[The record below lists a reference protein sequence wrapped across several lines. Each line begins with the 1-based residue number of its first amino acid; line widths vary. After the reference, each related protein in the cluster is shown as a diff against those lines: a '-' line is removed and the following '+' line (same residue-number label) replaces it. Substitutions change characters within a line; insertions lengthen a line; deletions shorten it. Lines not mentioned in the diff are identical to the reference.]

1 MFNQPPGAAQTLN
14 ALPSCLAKAGV
25 ILLCRETYLTPLNT
39 IATQREC
46 LVITIKKYP
55 NRRLYDTSK
64 SQYINL
70 EVIKELVMGHKEFE
84 VVDSKSGENLTQSIL
99 LQIITEQES
108 NEQQALLTQTVLKQL
123 IRFYGSDMQGFMR
136 QYLEQSIAVFL
147 DRQDAMQNAMSGLV
161 DTTSPLNAFSKM
173 MESNMSW
180 WRNFSPEP
188 GAAFKGFA
196 APGRENDDTKEKT
209 PPEED
214 EDKPT

>member
-1 MFNQPPGAAQTLN
+1 MTSPLLN
-14 ALPSCLAKAGV
+14 AGV
-25 ILLCRETYLTPLNT
+25 ILLRAACLAPLYTTPT
-39 IATQREC
+39 KREC

-70 EVIKELVMGHKEFE
+70 EVIKELVMGHTEFE

-136 QYLEQSIAVFL
+136 QYLEQSIALFL

-180 WRNFSPEP
+180 WRNFGPEA
-188 GAAFKGFA
+188 GAAFKGFSG
-196 APGRENDDTKEKT
+196 PGRENDEPEKQG
-209 PPEED
+209 PAEGE
-214 EDKPT
+214 EDKPI